1 MTKPAGSTRSR
12 GAAGEERA
20 ASYLAETGWVVRERN
35 FRAPSGEIDIIA
47 EKGGEV
53 AFVEVKAWAA
63 LPEAELEHAID
74 RRKQERIVRTARYYL
89 SRRPRL
95 AEMRLR
101 FDIVFL
107 DVGTS
112 RIRHIE
118 NAFNGG
124 ID

>member
-1 MTKPAGSTRSR
+1 MTKVADSTRSR

-20 ASYLAETGWVVRERN
+20 ACWLGETGWTVRERN
-35 FRAPSGEIDIIA
+35 FRAPFGEIDIIA
-47 EKGGEV
+47 EKEGV
-53 AFVEVKAWAA
+53 MAFIEVKAWAA
-63 LPEAELEHAID
+63 LPEAELEHAIN
-74 RRKQERIVRTARYYL
+74 RRKQDRIVRSARWYL
-89 SRRPRL
+89 SRHPRCAAL
-95 AEMRLR
+95 RLR

>member
-1 MTKPAGSTRSR
+1 MTKPARSTKSR
-12 GAAGEERA
+12 GAAGEDKA
-20 ASYLAETGWVVRERN
+20 AAYLAEAGWVVRERN
-35 FRAPSGEIDIIA
+35 FRARSGEIDIIA

-53 AFVEVKAWAA
+53 AFVEVKAWATM
-63 LPEAELEHAID
+63 PESELEYAID
-74 RRKQERIVRTARYYL
+74 RRKQARIVRTARYYL
-89 SRRPRL
+89 SRQPGCG
-95 AEMRLR
+95 EMRLR

-107 DVGTS
+107 DVGTL

>member
-1 MTKPAGSTRSR
+1 MTRPAESTRSR
-12 GAAGEERA
+12 GAAGEVRA
-20 ASYLAETGWVVRERN
+20 AAWLAEAGWVVRERN

-63 LPEAELEHAID
+63 MPEAELEHAID
-74 RRKQERIVRTARYYL
+74 RRKQQRIARTARYYL
-89 SRRPRL
+89 SRQPRL

-101 FDIVFL
+101 FDIVFI

>member
-1 MTKPAGSTRSR
+1 MMKPAESTKSR
-12 GAAGEERA
+12 GAVGEERA
-20 ASYLAETGWVVRERN
+20 ASWLIENGWAVRERN

-47 EKGGEV
+47 EKGGEL
-53 AFVEVKAWAA
+53 AFVEVKTWAA

-74 RRKQERIVRTARYYL
+74 RRKQRRIVRTARYYL
-89 SRRPRL
+89 SRRPHC

-101 FDIVFL
+101 FDVVFI
-107 DVGTS
+107 DAGTS

>member
-1 MTKPAGSTRSR
+1 MTKPAESAKSR

-20 ASYLAETGWVVRERN
+20 ASWLAANGWVVRERN

-47 EKGGEV
+47 EKDGEV
-53 AFVEVKAWAA
+53 AFVEVKTWAA
-63 LPEAELEHAID
+63 MPEAELEHAID
-74 RRKQERIVRTARYYL
+74 RRKQQRIVRTARYYL
-89 SRRPRL
+89 SRQPRL

-101 FDIVFL
+101 FDVVFI
-107 DVGTS
+107 DAGTS

>member
-1 MTKPAGSTRSR
+1 MTRPAESTRSR

-20 ASYLAETGWVVRERN
+20 ASWLAASGWVVRERN

-53 AFVEVKAWAA
+53 AFVEVKAWSAM
-63 LPEAELEHAID
+63 PEAELEHAID
-74 RRKQERIVRTARYYL
+74 RRKQQRIVRTARYYL
-89 SRRPRL
+89 SRQPRC
-95 AEMRLR
+95 AGMRLR
-101 FDIVFL
+101 FDVVFI
-107 DVGTS
+107 DAATS
-112 RIRHIE
+112 RLRHIE

>member
-1 MTKPAGSTRSR
+1 MTKPAQSTKSR

-20 ASYLAETGWVVRERN
+20 ASWLAENGWVVRERN
-35 FRAPSGEIDIIA
+35 YRAPSGEIDIIA
-47 EKGGEV
+47 EKCGEL
-53 AFVEVKAWAA
+53 AFVEVKAWAV

-74 RRKQERIVRTARYYL
+74 RRKQQKIVRTARYYL
-89 SRRPRL
+89 GRQPRC

-101 FDIVFL
+101 FDVIFI
-107 DVGTS
+107 DAGTS

>member
-1 MTKPAGSTRSR
+1 MTKPSESTKSR

-20 ASYLAETGWVVRERN
+20 ASWLAARGWVVRERN

-63 LPEAELEHAID
+63 MPEAELEHAID
-74 RRKQERIVRTARYYL
+74 RRKQQRIVRTARYYL
-89 SRRPRL
+89 SRQPRL

-101 FDIVFL
+101 FDVVFI
-107 DVGTS
+107 DAGTS

>member
-1 MTKPAGSTRSR
+1 MTRPAESTKSR
-12 GAAGEERA
+12 GAAGEQKA
-20 ASYLAETGWVVRERN
+20 ATWLVENGWVVRERN

-63 LPEAELEHAID
+63 MPESELEHAID
-74 RRKQERIVRTARYYL
+74 RRKQQRIVRTARYYL
-89 SRRPRL
+89 SRRPRC

-101 FDIVFL
+101 FDVVFI
-107 DVGTS
+107 DADTS

>member
-1 MTKPAGSTRSR
+1 MTRPAGSTKRK
-12 GAAGEERA
+12 GEAGEERA
-20 ASYLAETGWVVRERN
+20 ALFLAENGWVVLERN

-63 LPEAELEHAID
+63 LPQTELEHAID

-89 SRRPRL
+89 TRRPRL

-101 FDIVFL
+101 FDVVFL
-107 DVGTS
+107 DVSAS